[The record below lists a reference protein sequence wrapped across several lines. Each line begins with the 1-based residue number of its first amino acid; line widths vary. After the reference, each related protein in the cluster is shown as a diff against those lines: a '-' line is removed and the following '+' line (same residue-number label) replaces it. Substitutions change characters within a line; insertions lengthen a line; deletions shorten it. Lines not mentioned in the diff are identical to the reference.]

1 MSNALFGKG
10 RGRFAEGQ
18 FAWTSDTIKACL
30 IVTSVY
36 SVSIDAHEY
45 WSDVSSSSYTGIT
58 PITLGSKTSTLG
70 VLDAADITFSAVSG
84 SAIGAIILYKDTGS
98 PASSPLMLY
107 LDTATGLPINPN
119 GGDIIAQWD
128 SGPNRIV
135 KL

>member
-1 MSNALFGKG
+1 M
-10 RGRFAEGQ
+10 
-18 FAWTSDTIKACL
+18 
-30 IVTSVY
+30 
-36 SVSIDAHEY
+36 
-45 WSDVSSSSYTGIT
+45 SSSAYTGIT

-98 PASSPLMLY
+98 AASSPLILY
-107 LDTATGLPINPN
+107 LDTATGLPITPN
-119 GGDIIAQWD
+119 GGDIIVQWD